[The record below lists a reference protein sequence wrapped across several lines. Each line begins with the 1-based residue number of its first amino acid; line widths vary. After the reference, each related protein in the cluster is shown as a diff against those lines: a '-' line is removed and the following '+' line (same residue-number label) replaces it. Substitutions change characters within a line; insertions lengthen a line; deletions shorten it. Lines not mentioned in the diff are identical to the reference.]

1 MRLGPALHRCR
12 AAPLARA
19 DTQALATRPGQL
31 VAIRHLTPDA
41 SRAVSLTGFN
51 PAPRTLLLTLPEP

>member
-1 MRLGPALHRCR
+1 MPQL
-12 AAPLARA
+12 AAPNYTRA
-19 DTQALATRPGQL
+19 TC